1 MRNNRLRKIAILLA
15 LLFVCALLPLQ
26 GDAEDSYAENLSA
39 KCKYGGSISV
49 HKDRLIDE
57 DFESA
62 QRVAKG
68 KYLSI
73 EWSDAVPARSVML
86 SFYYD
91 PVAYTVTQY
100 DAKGTTLLESEGTLL
115 WNNLFELETDARKI
129 VIRADEN
136 DFAICSLYVYG
147 EGTVLD
153 YHPFEQTPEK
163 ADYML
168 IAMHPDDDVL
178 FLGAIIPTYGVQQ
191 GYEGIAVYLGTR
203 LRVRRQEALN
213 GAWVMGLRTLPVFGG
228 FPDIP
233 PEYYNKFKSTFTKD
247 DVIRYIVTI
256 LRKYRPE
263 VVVSQDLNGEYG
275 HWQHKLLAEGILEA
289 VPLANDGTYQPKG
302 YPKYE
307 PWQVKKL
314 YLHLYPEN
322 KIKLNARVPIDGLDG
337 KTAFEV
343 ATEAFQCHKS
353 QLPSR
358 HSVQDKGIYSLT
370 DFGLAY
376 TAVGNDTPGVND
388 MFEHIDPSLLSA
400 VKTPE
405 ATETPTDAPVPDLTP
420 ELTEEPM
427 VTNDLTNTPETTPEP
442 TAEPTDAAVE
452 TQTPAASATID
463 SPEKQ
468 EGGEHADRIIL
479 FAGAGLVL
487 LLVVLFVAL
496 LLVRKRR

>member
-178 FLGAIIPTYGVQQ
+178 FLGAIIPTYGVQR
-191 GYEGIAVYLGTR
+191 GLEGVAVYMGTR
-203 LRVRRQEALN
+203 LRIRRQEALN
-213 GAWVMGLRTLPVFGG
+213 GAWIMGLRTLPVFGG

-233 PEYYNKFKSTFTKD
+233 PEYYNKFKNTFTKD
-247 DVIRYIVTI
+247 DVVRYIVTI

-263 VVVSQDLNGEYG
+263 VVVSHDLNGEYG
-275 HWQHKLLAEGILEA
+275 HWQHKLLAEGVLEA
-289 VPLANDGTYQPKG
+289 VPLAGDPTYQPTG
-302 YPKYE
+302 YPEYE
-307 PWQVKKL
+307 AWEVKKL
-314 YLHLYPEN
+314 YLHLYPEH
-322 KIKLNARVPIDGLDG
+322 KIQLDARVPIEGLGG
-337 KTAFEV
+337 KTAFDA
-343 ATEAFQCHKS
+343 ATEAFQCHQS

-358 HSVQDKGIYSLT
+358 HSVQDQGIYSLT

-376 TAVGNDTPGVND
+376 TTVGADTPGVND
-388 MFEHIDPSLLSA
+388 MFEHIGSEA
-400 VKTPE
+400 VSTATEEPTEEPIETPNTEPTEQVAEPNETAKATEEPTEPPTEQPTQQVEAAHTQAPE
-405 ATETPTDAPVPDLTP
+405 AT
-420 ELTEEPM
+420 
-427 VTNDLTNTPETTPEP
+427 
-442 TAEPTDAAVE
+442 
-452 TQTPAASATID
+452 TQPAAE
-463 SPEKQ
+463 EKPN
-468 EGGEHADRIIL
+468 ESGRILL
-479 FAGAGLVL
+479 FAGGGLVA
-487 LLVVLFVAL
+487 LLVVLVIAL
-496 LLVRKRR
+496 LIVRKRR